1 MKKQSEKILILAVS
15 LGGVLEWYEIGL
27 YIYWPLIILGKLLT
41 FEMPIADAINIGLV
55 IATGFIARPL
65 GGMIFGRWGDTRG
78 RKSPFIWSVLF
89 ASIPSLLIVFLPSY
103 MLWNSIS
110 LVFFTT
116 VKFLQGIPAGGEL
129 PGAIC
134 YLSENGMPKRRRYL
148 CSFTFVGPQIGLLLS
163 LAVCLLL
170 ESVFSQ
176 KTLMETWWRMVFF
189 VSGTIGICGFF
200 LRRKLH
206 DSLDFSH
213 LKNRNHAIQH
223 PLRKLFG
230 AHIKNVIAGMLLSIF
245 QVVTFCVLTIMPPWY
260 YKSIFQLKPKENLI
274 ISSATLLFCAA
285 TLPLIGKLSN
295 LYRKI
300 PLLKISAVGSIILAF
315 PFYWSVLN
323 SNLLFSLSMQATLVI
338 LYCIQ
343 AALLPSLIANL
354 FPVSLRYTGI
364 GCSFNIIDGIF
375 WGLIPI
381 LASSTLKDEAGNPA
395 SFVFFVPIS
404 AIIFLVSL
412 QVFKT
417 TVNTQQT

>member
-1 MKKQSEKILILAVS
+1 MKKQSEKLLVSAVS
-15 LGGVLEWYEIGL
+15 LGGILEWYEIGL
-27 YIYWPLIILGKLLT
+27 YIYWPLIILGKLLS
-41 FEMPIADAINIGLV
+41 FEMPIMDAINVGLV

-65 GGMIFGRWGDTRG
+65 GGMLFGRWGDTKG
-78 RKSPFIWSVLF
+78 RKSPFAWSVLLV
-89 ASIPSLLIVFLPSY
+89 SVPSLLIAFLPSY
-103 MLWNSIS
+103 MLWNTVS
-110 LVFFTT
+110 LVFFTV

-134 YLSENGMPKRRRYL
+134 YLSENGIPERRRYL

-170 ESVFSQ
+170 ESVFAQ
-176 KTLMETWWRMVFF
+176 ETLMKTWWRMVFF
-189 VSGTIGICGFF
+189 VSGMMGICGFY

-213 LKNRNHAIQH
+213 LKSHSHSMQH
-223 PLRKLFG
+223 PFRRLFSTH
-230 AHIKNVIAGMLLSIF
+230 AKHVVAGMLLSIF

-260 YKSIFQLKPKENLI
+260 YKSIFQLSSKENLI
-274 ISSATLLFCAA
+274 ISSVTLFFCAV
-285 TLPLIGKLSN
+285 TLPLIGKISS
-295 LYRKI
+295 LYRKT
-300 PLLKISAVGSIILAF
+300 PLLEISAVGSIILAY
-315 PFYWSVLN
+315 PFYWSVFNL
-323 SNLLFSLSMQATLVI
+323 NLLFALCIQAILVV

-381 LASSTLKDEAGNPA
+381 LAITLRDAVGSPA

-404 AIIFLVSL
+404 AIIFLLSL
-412 QVFKT
+412 RFFKD
-417 TVNTQQT
+417 TVNMQRT